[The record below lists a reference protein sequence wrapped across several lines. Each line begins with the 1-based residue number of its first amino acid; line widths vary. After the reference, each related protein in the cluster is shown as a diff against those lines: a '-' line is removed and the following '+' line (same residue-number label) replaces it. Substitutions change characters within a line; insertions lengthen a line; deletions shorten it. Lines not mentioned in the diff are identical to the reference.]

1 MPFCWTIYQS
11 VHIEGTQEPV
21 RLGDSDDVEGLPIV
35 CGQVYLRNRVALLI
49 QTVSRRPWSGSV
61 RELDQAPR
69 KRTFRTS

>member
-35 CGQVYLRNRVALLI
+35 CGQVDLQNRVASWI
-49 QTVSRRPWSGSV
+49 QTASRRLWPGLV

-69 KRTFRTS
+69 KRTF